1 VVNHAPEPVEEPLK
15 RVPMSWEEFLDL
27 PERPRHEWVD
37 GEAVFLMSPARVAHG
52 TAVMRLGALLMQAL
66 PDLDAMTEVGWKMR
80 RSHRAPDLMLVPSPA
95 PDAPYL
101 TEAPLIV
108 VEVLSP
114 STRREDLVRKNREYA
129 EGGALQYWVVDLEAR
144 ALEVYQN
151 SGDGYWDSVAV
162 VDKLQPEACVRV
174 GHHGQVR
181 LRLEDVIGT

>member
-1 VVNHAPEPVEEPLK
+1 VGDYAPEPVEEPLE
-15 RVPMSWEEFLDL
+15 RVPMSWEEFLEL

-52 TAVMRLGALLMQAL
+52 TAVMRLGALLMRTL

-80 RSHRAPDLMLVPSPA
+80 RSHRVPDLMLVPSPA

-101 TEAPLIV
+101 IEPPLIV

-129 EGGALQYWVVDLEAR
+129 EGGALQYWVVDLEAG
-144 ALEVYQN
+144 ALEVYEN
-151 SGDGYWDSVAV
+151 TGDGYWDSVAV
-162 VDKLQPEACVRV
+162 IEKRQPEAKVVV
-174 GHHGQVR
+174 GGRGTVG
-181 LRLEDVIGT
+181 LRFEDVFDA